1 MPKHKNPTRALAAR
15 AWRLLRLAFNRLRS
29 LCTDHRRRSSRLHYG
44 EHELSFDETPIF
56 RFMRKHPHPFRSC
69 ADSRLDSL
77 YDDGEDDDTGSCD
90 PSQSRI
96 EREVDRGDEGEIDV
110 RAEEFISR
118 FYGEIK
124 LQRERSWLRYNEMLY
139 RGMS

>member
-90 PSQSRI
+90 PSQRTGGI
-96 EREVDRGDEGEIDV
+96 GKD
-110 RAEEFISR
+110 SR
-118 FYGEIK
+118 FDGNERHQQYPDQFIHNPFK
-124 LQRERSWLRYNEMLY
+124 LVRSHFLY
-139 RGMS
+139 FCEELQYPD